1 MVAEGGFWRLTA
13 KALAGKLSRT
23 HQFAD
28 DLKSIRITQRTKD
41 FFKLYV
47 L

>member
-23 HQFAD
+23 HQFAN
-28 DLKSIRITQRTKD
+28 DLESIRITQRTED
-41 FFKLYV
+41 FFKLNV